1 MMEIEDPINKREETT
16 MKITTVGFDLAKN
29 AFHVVCFDEHS
40 KEIKKRMLRRNQV
53 RVFFAQ
59 LPPCKVGMEAC
70 ASSHYW
76 GRELRV
82 LGHEIKLI
90 PAQHVEP
97 YRLGGNKNDFN
108 DARAIAEALTRPKIL
123 GVAIKTTEQQDI
135 QATHR
140 IRSQCI
146 RDRTALCNSTRGLL
160 GEYGIVL
167 PKGIT
172 ILRKSIHG
180 LLEDAENGLSMNFRN
195 LLARRYEQLVE
206 LDGHIDFY
214 THELEIQSRQDD
226 ACQRLQEVPGY
237 GPIIAS
243 AFYSTVGN
251 GQAYSRGRDVAAS
264 IGLVPRQHS
273 SGGKDVLLG
282 ISKRGDRYLR
292 ALIIHG
298 ARAVVIHASKKTDR
312 LSLWINR
319 IVAERGLNK
328 AVVATANKIARIG
341 WAILRYNNHYQ
352 AAQQAN
358 G

>member
-1 MMEIEDPINKREETT
+1 MMEIEDPIKSKREETT

-29 AFHVVCFDEHS
+29 VFHVVCFDEHS

-53 RVFFAQ
+53 RLFFVQ
-59 LPPCKVGMEAC
+59 LPPCKVAMEAC

-76 GRELRV
+76 GRELEAI
-82 LGHEIKLI
+82 GHEVKLI

-97 YRLGGNKNDFN
+97 YRRGNKNDFN
-108 DARAIAEALTRPKIL
+108 DARAIAEALSRPNMP
-123 GVAIKTTEQQDI
+123 GVAIKTAAQQDI

-140 IRSQCI
+140 MRSQCI
-146 RDRTALCNSTRGLL
+146 RDRTALCNSVRGLL

-167 PKGIT
+167 AKGIN

-180 LLEDAENGLSMNFRN
+180 LLEDPDNSLSMSFKN

-206 LDGHIDFY
+206 LDGHIAFY
-214 THELEIQSRQDD
+214 THELEIRSQQDD
-226 ACQRLQEVPGY
+226 ACQRLQEIPGY
-237 GPIIAS
+237 GPITAS
-243 AFYSTVGN
+243 AFYSNVGN

-273 SGGKDVLLG
+273 TGGKNVLLG
-282 ISKRGDRYLR
+282 ISKRGDSYLR
-292 ALIIHG
+292 ALLIHG

-312 LSLWINR
+312 LSQWINR
-319 IVAERGLNK
+319 VVAERGKNK
-328 AVVATANKIARIG
+328 AVVALANKMARIG

-352 AAQQAN
+352 ATQKAN
-358 G
+358 N